1 MNTSPNSKTQHA
13 EKARRLARFSALNT
27 EEELFQTPD
36 GGFYLR
42 ITETYFR
49 GRRLGPHEGWR
60 ALGITRLPDERL
72 QNDTRLRPLSKRSA
86 LEWCIKTQIPET
98 LRGYLLDSI

>member
-1 MNTSPNSKTQHA
+1 MNALPNSKIQHA
-13 EKARRLARFSALNT
+13 EKARRLARYSTLNT
-27 EEELFQTPD
+27 EEELFQTPG

-49 GRRLGPHEGWR
+49 GRRLGPFEGWR
-60 ALGITRLPDERL
+60 DLGITRLPDERL
-72 QNDTRLRPLSKRSA
+72 QSDTRVRPLSKRSA

-98 LRGYLLDSI
+98 LRGYLLDCI